1 MLNRI
6 HDLER
11 LLGHHGIEV
20 MPFDPMLPTGTMDPP
35 SVADYT
41 LNENGEREG
50 RKWFKLGNVW
60 AKNNVNKARSRST
73 LQSRPSDRGYLG
85 VSTDQQ
91 PLSSIK
97 GTTLSVLGTS
107 IDITQFDT
115 PDMDMDEPPPD
126 AQVAE
131 NLYNKSVQAFLQSV
145 MNINSVPDAH
155 LPIRKDAFQY
165 SEWYF
170 LMVHPFLPVI
180 HKPSYMNLVRLLS
193 FPYPC
198 HVPTVTW
205 SPSSNHRFDTAHSD
219 IRARSQAYG
228 PRRSHGTHGSSYHL
242 FPVRRQEL
250 GKEGRA

>member
-1 MLNRI
+1 MPQGCSHCTNQHLECFVTDRVTGRTERRGYVQELERKQNSMLNRI

-11 LLGHHGIEV
+11 LLAHHGIEV
-20 MPFDPMLPTGTMDPP
+20 MPFDPSLPSGTRDPP
-35 SVADYT
+35 STAEYA
-41 LNENGEREG
+41 LNENGDREG
-50 RKWFKLGNVW
+50 RKWIKLGSVW
-60 AKNNVNKARSRST
+60 AKNTVNKARSRSA
-73 LQSRPSDRGYLG
+73 LQPRPSDRGYLG
-85 VSTDQQ
+85 VSSDQE

-107 IDITQFDT
+107 IDIMQFDAA
-115 PDMDMDEPPPD
+115 DVDMDEPPPD

-180 HKPSYMNLVRLLS
+180 HKPSYMNLVGVSCPSLPMLS
-193 FPYPC
+193 HCF
-198 HVPTVTW
+198 
-205 SPSSNHRFDTAHSD
+205 
-219 IRARSQAYG
+219 
-228 PRRSHGTHGSSYHL
+228 
-242 FPVRRQEL
+242 
-250 GKEGRA
+250 